1 MCHTRR
7 CGLGRRFVAEAL
19 SSGRLCALSFQGDT
33 MSKPTIVRFALTLAL
48 TTTAGFALAQQRQ
61 LGAHEHGRGTLNLA
75 VEGTRVTLELEAPG
89 ADIVGFEHAAKT
101 ARQKAAVER
110 ATKQL
115 LAPQSL
121 FTFPA
126 AAECVVAD
134 ASVEIENEEHAQT
147 DTGGKLP
154 ARQQAEAAEDEHAH
168 SNFHAQ
174 YSFTCNAPGSITAL
188 EFGYFK
194 AFAGAQKLEVNVI
207 TPKGQ
212 SQFEVTRA
220 KPRIDLAGMI

>member
-1 MCHTRR
+1 MFR
-7 CGLGRRFVAEAL
+7 
-19 SSGRLCALSFQGDT
+19 
-33 MSKPTIVRFALTLAL
+33 PTVVGFAISLAL
-48 TTTAGFALAQQRQ
+48 TTAASLALAQQRQ

-75 VEGTRVTLELEAPG
+75 IEGTRVSLELEAPG

-115 LAPQSL
+115 LAPQSI
-121 FTFPA
+121 FIFPA
-126 AAECVVAD
+126 AAGCVVAD
-134 ASVEIENEEHAQT
+134 ASVDIENEEHAEA
-147 DTGGKLP
+147 DAAAGGKEHK
-154 ARQQAEAAEDEHAH
+154 RAEAAGDDQGH

-174 YSFTCNAPGSITAL
+174 YSFNCSAPASITAL

-194 AFAGAQKLEVNVI
+194 AFAGAQRLEVNVI